1 MDTTAHFMQ
10 KMCGVRVE
18 KQLETVEKNITILSG
33 TVVYVGKEQVS
44 KMSDFRTFFALICQ
58 TKQFSCVLLFLI
70 IRLKTY

>member
-44 KMSDFRTFFALICQ
+44 KMSDFRTFAFLH
-58 TKQFSCVLLFLI
+58 LFV
-70 IRLKTY
+70 RLSSFRVSYCF